1 MSLFEDRL
9 RIDAKA
15 VEEAL
20 ETWLPLPKSDAA
32 RILHEAM
39 RYSVLGGGK
48 RLRGHLVLT
57 FCTMFGG
64 NRVAA
69 LPYAAAIEMMHAFSL
84 IHDDL
89 PAMDDDDMRRGKP
102 SNHKVYGE
110 ATALLAGDALALR
123 ALEVAASNPHC
134 DAKQNAE
141 AARLLASAAGAAGMC
156 GGQQIDLQS
165 EQQTIPAE
173 LLTDLVNRKTGAL
186 FAASCELGL
195 IAANVFDG
203 ESRALA
209 NAFAQRMGLAFQIT
223 DDLLDLRSTPETL
236 GKTPGK
242 DEKSGKATFPALL
255 GAKEAEYMA
264 RSLCGEATSLL
275 DKVPAGDERD
285 SLCGL
290 CDFILTRTM

>member
-1 MSLFEDRL
+1 MSSFTDRL
-9 RIDAKA
+9 RKDAID

-20 ETWLPLPKSDAA
+20 GALLPLPEQDAA
-32 RILHEAM
+32 CKLHDSM
-39 RYSVLGGGK
+39 RYSALGGGK

-57 FCTMFGG
+57 FCTLFGG
-64 NRVAA
+64 KREAA

-89 PAMDDDDMRRGKP
+89 PAMDDDAMRRGRP
-102 SNHKVYGE
+102 SNHMVYGE

-123 ALEVAASNPHC
+123 SLEVAASNPHC
-134 DAKQNAE
+134 DARQNAQ
-141 AARLLASAAGAAGMC
+141 AVKLLASAAGAAGMC

-165 EQQTIPAE
+165 EKQAIPAE
-173 LLTDLVNRKTGAL
+173 VLTDLVKRKTGAL

-195 IAANVFDG
+195 IAASVF
-203 ESRALA
+203 EEETHALA
-209 NAFAQRMGLAFQIT
+209 LTFAQRMGLAFQIT
-223 DDLLDLRSTPETL
+223 DDLLDLRSTPEVL

-255 GAKEAEYMA
+255 GEEQAESMAK
-264 RSLCGEATSLL
+264 SLCEEAISLL
-275 DKVPAGDERD
+275 GKLPAGDERD
-285 SLCGL
+285 ALRSL

>member
-1 MSLFEDRL
+1 MSVFTDRL
-9 RIDAKA
+9 RTDADD
-15 VEEAL
+15 VERAL
-20 ETWLPLPKSDAA
+20 EAWLPMPEDDAA
-32 RILHEAM
+32 GKLHEAM

-57 FCTMFGG
+57 FCTLFGG
-64 NRVAA
+64 KREAA
-69 LPYAAAIEMMHAFSL
+69 LPYAAAIELMHAFSL

-89 PAMDDDDMRRGKP
+89 PAMDDDAMRRGRP
-102 SNHKVYGE
+102 SNHMVYGE

-141 AARLLASAAGAAGMC
+141 AARLLAFAAGAAGMC

-165 EQQTIPAE
+165 EKQAIPAE
-173 LLTDLVNRKTGAL
+173 VLKDLVLRKTGAL
-186 FAASCELGL
+186 FAAACELGL
-195 IAANVFDG
+195 LAASVF
-203 ESRALA
+203 EEEAHVSART
-209 NAFAQRMGLAFQIT
+209 FAHRFGLAFQIT
-223 DDLLDLRSTPETL
+223 DDLLDLRSTPEVL

-255 GAKEAEYMA
+255 GAKEAEA
-264 RSLCGEATSLL
+264 LAKSLCDEAISLL
-275 DKVPAGDERD
+275 DKFPAGDERD

-290 CDFILTRTM
+290 CDFILKRTM

>member
-1 MSLFEDRL
+1 MSLFTDRL
-9 RIDAKA
+9 RLDADA

-20 ETWLPLPKSDAA
+20 EAWLPLPETDAA
-32 RILHEAM
+32 SKLHEAM
-39 RYSVLGGGK
+39 RYSALRGGK

-57 FCTMFGG
+57 FCTLFSGK
-64 NRVAA
+64 REAA

-89 PAMDDDDMRRGKP
+89 PAMDDDDMRRGRP
-102 SNHKVYGE
+102 SNHTVYGE

-123 ALEVAASNPHC
+123 SLEVAASNPHC
-134 DAKQNAE
+134 GDKQNAH

-165 EQQTIPAE
+165 EKQEIPAE
-173 LLTDLVNRKTGAL
+173 LLQDLVLRKTGAL
-186 FAASCELGL
+186 FEAACLLGL
-195 IAANVFDG
+195 IAASVSDG
-203 ESRALA
+203 EICSLA
-209 NAFAQRMGLAFQIT
+209 RTFARRIGLAFQIT
-223 DDLLDLRSTPETL
+223 DDLLDLRSTPEVL
-236 GKTPGK
+236 GKTTGK

-255 GAKEAEYMA
+255 GAEEAEALA
-264 RSLCGEATSLL
+264 RSLCGEAVSLL
-275 DKVPAGDERD
+275 DKVPAGSERD